1 MVKLKR
7 KLIFGLSNYFKPTPK
22 NIRIIGDGLLTIST
36 TIGTYSVLMENKYI
50 SMSSM
55 IAGLLG
61 KFITNLFTE
70 K

>member
-1 MVKLKR
+1 MKKPKR

-36 TIGTYSVLMENKYI
+36 TIGAYSTLMENRYVSI
-50 SMSSM
+50 FVM
-55 IAGLLG
+55 IAGLSG
-61 KFITNLFTE
+61 KFITNLFAE

>member
-1 MVKLKR
+1 MVKPKR

-36 TIGTYSVLMENKYI
+36 TVGAYSTLMENKYVSI
-50 SMSSM
+50 SVV
-55 IAGLLG
+55 IAGVLG
-61 KFITNLFTE
+61 KFITNLFAE